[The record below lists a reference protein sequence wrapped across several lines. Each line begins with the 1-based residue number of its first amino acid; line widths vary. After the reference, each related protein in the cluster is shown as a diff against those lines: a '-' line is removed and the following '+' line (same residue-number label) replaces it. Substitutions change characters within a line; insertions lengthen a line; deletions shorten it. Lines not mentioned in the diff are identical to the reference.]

1 MADVRLVHVTKVFR
15 SGKRAVVAV
24 DDLTLDI
31 KDKEFF
37 VLLGPSGCGKTTTL
51 RLIAGLEV
59 PTKGEI
65 YIGGELVNDIPP
77 KDRDVAMVFQSY
89 ALYPHMKVFDNI
101 AFPLKLRKMPK
112 REIERRVKEVA
123 KMLHIEHLLDRKP
136 AELSGGERQRVA
148 LARAIVRRPKV
159 FLMDEPLSNLDAKLR
174 VMARAYLK
182 RLQRELEVTTIY
194 VTHDQVEAM
203 TMADRIA
210 VMNIGRLQQV
220 GTPNELYNKPANLFV
235 AGFIGSPPMNFVEG
249 VLREIEGKLF
259 FDAKY
264 FKIPLPSDIEEIL
277 RGQAPSEEVIL
288 GVRPEDMRIS
298 LEKVPEG
305 IRGRIYVLEP
315 LGTRTI
321 VNVELGPE
329 LIVKVEGP
337 REVDLRIGQEI
348 WLTLDYNRIHFF
360 DKKTEKA
367 IL

>member
-1 MADVRLVHVTKVFR
+1 
-15 SGKRAVVAV
+15 
-24 DDLTLDI
+24 
-31 KDKEFF
+31 
-37 VLLGPSGCGKTTTL
+37 
-51 RLIAGLEV
+51 
-59 PTKGEI
+59 
-65 YIGGELVNDIPP
+65 
-77 KDRDVAMVFQSY
+77 
-89 ALYPHMKVFDNI
+89 
-101 AFPLKLRKMPK
+101 
-112 REIERRVKEVA
+112 
-123 KMLHIEHLLDRKP
+123 
-136 AELSGGERQRVA
+136 
-148 LARAIVRRPKV
+148 
-159 FLMDEPLSNLDAKLR
+159 
-174 VMARAYLK
+174 
-182 RLQRELEVTTIY
+182 
-194 VTHDQVEAM
+194 
-203 TMADRIA
+203 
-210 VMNIGRLQQV
+210 MNIGRLQQV